1 MLVSRKVQH
10 AAELGCSE
18 KALSIGPSLRDSR
31 QGMLLTVSLLNG
43 RLNSDS
49 RRCCQVEM
57 TGFVRIPSVAASR
70 SLAPER
76 GGGIAGARAPGKGS
90 LRSDSVIPANV
101 VEQSTQPLAARRVN
115 QGDVGNVP
123 GKVGS
128 EVWPALTVL

>member
-49 RRCCQVEM
+49 WRCCQVEM
-57 TGFVRIPSVAASR
+57 PGFVRIPAVAASR
-70 SLAPER
+70 
-76 GGGIAGARAPGKGS
+76 
-90 LRSDSVIPANV
+90 
-101 VEQSTQPLAARRVN
+101 
-115 QGDVGNVP
+115 
-123 GKVGS
+123 
-128 EVWPALTVL
+128 